1 KTDRK
6 EELIARGSLLKKM
19 EALDPH
25 VISAYAPSP
34 EAWRRRH
41 AAYLTAKLGPSQIKR
56 IERSSAVF
64 AREGPE
70 NAY

>member
-1 KTDRK
+1 MPH
-6 EELIARGSLLKKM
+6 GSLLKKM
-19 EALDPH
+19 EALDTH

-56 IERSSAVF
+56 LKMSNAVF
-64 AREGPE
+64 IREAPE
-70 NAY
+70 NAYLP